1 MIINVD
7 YIRRYRPLAKNIC
20 DERVAVY
27 IREAEHIDILPAIGA
42 ELYKKFSQLGD
53 IIVDNERLMTEGGG
67 PIYALAEGELPTE
80 EYKLL
85 NGGYYN
91 DSCGEEQYFHGLKA
105 ALAYLAYARFVRNH
119 STNVT
124 VYGVVIKT
132 GEDST
137 PADARTISAAAL
149 DAQRIGE
156 DYLAAAV
163 RYWKY
168 ATECACGGQS
178 AARPRFMAIGD

>member
-1 MIINVD
+1 MIITVD
-7 YIRRYRPLAKNIC
+7 YIRKYRPLAKNIC
-20 DERVAVY
+20 DDRVNIY
-27 IREAEHIDILPAIGA
+27 IREAEQIDILPAIGA
-42 ELYKKFSQLGD
+42 DLYKKFSQLGD
-53 IIVDNERLMTEGGG
+53 ILVDEKRLEDEDGEH
-67 PIYALAEGELPTE
+67 IYALEEGELPTE

-85 NGGYYN
+85 NGGYYT
-91 DSCGEEQYFHGLKA
+91 DDCGTEHFFMGLKA
-105 ALAYLAYARFVRNH
+105 ALAYLAYARMIRNH

-124 VYGVVIKT
+124 TYGVVVKS

-168 ATECACGGQS
+168 ATECSRPAKS
-178 AARPRFMAIGD
+178 VSRPRFVPIGN

>member
-7 YIRRYRPLAKNIC
+7 YIRKYRPFAKNIC
-20 DERVAVY
+20 DGVVEIY
-27 IREAEHIDILPAIGA
+27 IREAEQIDILPAIGA
-42 ELYKKFSQLGD
+42 ELYKRFSQLGD
-53 IIVDNERLMTEGGG
+53 IIVDDKKLATENGGE
-67 PIYALAEGELPTE
+67 IYALAEGELPTE

-85 NGGYYN
+85 NGGYYT
-91 DSCGEEQYFHGLKA
+91 DGCGEEHYFEGLKA

-124 VYGVVIKT
+124 TYGVVVKT

-137 PADARTISAAAL
+137 PADVRTISAAAL
-149 DAQRIGE
+149 DARRIGE
-156 DYLAAAV
+156 DYLAAAL

-168 ATECACGGQS
+168 ATECARSPQRAS
-178 AARPRFMAIGD
+178 RPRFVPIGN

>member
-1 MIINVD
+1 MIITVD
-7 YIRRYRPLAKNIC
+7 YIRKYRPLAKNIC
-20 DERVAVY
+20 DDRVNIY
-27 IREAEHIDILPAIGA
+27 IREAEQIDILPAIGA

-53 IIVDNERLMTEGGG
+53 ILVDEKQLGD
-67 PIYALAEGELPTE
+67 E

-85 NGGYYN
+85 NGGYYT
-91 DSCGEEQYFHGLKA
+91 DDCGTEQFFEGLKA
-105 ALAYLAYARFVRNH
+105 ALAYLAYARFIRNH

-124 VYGVVIKT
+124 TYGVVVKT

-168 ATECACGGQS
+168 ATECSRPAKS
-178 AARPRFMAIGD
+178 VSRPRFVPIGN